1 MSQAEKKFQIFAI
14 RTTVGQEKNV
24 ARLLSN
30 RIDTEAGDIA
40 SIFILP
46 MLKGYVFIEGVDK
59 DRIALLTQGMMHV
72 KSRPITAV
80 SIEELKQHIIERPV
94 IETINEGEMVE
105 VIAGPLR
112 GVTGRVLRIDR
123 QKNSVTI
130 ELTESIYPLPISVPA
145 RQLRPIRQQQETR

>member
-1 MSQAEKKFQIFAI
+1 VSQASRRHQIFAI
-14 RTTVGQEKNV
+14 RTTVGQERNV
-24 ARLLSN
+24 ARLLLN
-30 RIDTEAGDIA
+30 RVDEASGEVA

-46 MLKGYVFIEGVDK
+46 ALKGYVFVEGFDK
-59 DRIALLTQGMMHV
+59 DRVALLTHGMIHV

-80 SIEELKQHIIERPV
+80 SIEELKNQIMERPV
-94 IETINEGEMVE
+94 IETISEGEVVE

-130 ELTESIYPLPISVPA
+130 ELTESTYPLPISVPA
-145 RQLRPIRQQQETR
+145 RHLRPVKQ

>member
-1 MSQAEKKFQIFAI
+1 MSQPEKKFQIFAI
-14 RTTVGQEKNV
+14 RTTVGQERNV

-30 RIDTEAGDIA
+30 RIDEASGEIA

-46 MLKGYVFIEGVDK
+46 KLKGYVFIEGVDR
-59 DRIALLTQGMMHV
+59 DRIALITQGLMHV

-80 SIEELKQHIIERPV
+80 SIEELKQHVIERPV
-94 IETINEGEMVE
+94 IETISEGEVVE

-130 ELTESIYPLPISVPA
+130 ELTESTYPLPISVPA
-145 RQLRPIRQQQETR
+145 RHLRPLKQQTGS

>member
-1 MSQAEKKFQIFAI
+1 MSSAEKRFQIFAV

-30 RIDTEAGDIA
+30 RIDEASGEIA

-46 MLKGYVFIEGVDK
+46 ALRGYVFIEGLDR

-94 IETINEGEMVE
+94 IETINEGELVE

-130 ELTESIYPLPISVPA
+130 ELTESTYPLPISVPA
-145 RQLRPIRQQQETR
+145 RHLRPTKQQTTA

>member
-1 MSQAEKKFQIFAI
+1 MSLAERKYQIFAI

-30 RIDTEAGDIA
+30 RIDAGTGDIA

-46 MLKGYVFIEGVDK
+46 ALKGYVFIEGVDK

-80 SIEELKQHIIERPV
+80 SIEELKQHIVERPV

-105 VIAGPLR
+105 VIAGPLK
-112 GVTGRVLRIDR
+112 GVTGKVLRIDR